1 MASHFTVLAGR
12 EGRFV
17 YILQRGCLR
26 SAGLVADT
34 GASGAHEATHFSEQ
48 SPVAAQ
54 PSGWT
59 GDAGPPQS
67 SPGGHSA
74 LLPVTRSFLKLI
86 VFHFL
91 TITLLPHPKPNTE
104 MCPLFTQLQGMQ

>member
-17 YILQRGCLR
+17 YILQRGRLR

-59 GDAGPPQS
+59 GDAGPPSEQ
-67 SPGGHSA
+67 PGGPLSPAACHP
-74 LLPVTRSFLKLI
+74 LLSQTNSFS
-86 VFHFL
+86 FSHNN
-91 TITLLPHPKPNTE
+91 PPPS
-104 MCPLFTQLQGMQ
+104 P